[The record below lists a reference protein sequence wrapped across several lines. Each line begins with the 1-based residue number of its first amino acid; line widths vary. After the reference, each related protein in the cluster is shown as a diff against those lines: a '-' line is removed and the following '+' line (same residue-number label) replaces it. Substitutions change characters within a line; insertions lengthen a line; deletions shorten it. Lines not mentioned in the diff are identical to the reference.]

1 MHQVLSKSILV
12 LAALCLTVGCSKKAT
27 DPMTPIQQD
36 ASATPQ
42 PQRPSPPEKT
52 PTPAKPGVADQTNV
66 VAVKSFLHKDS
77 FCRDV
82 LNRLS
87 LAEFLKTYP
96 SAQKDTTQSLT
107 SINYAVYLDSM
118 FMYEFLDGELFVIRY
133 VVPRSAESATK
144 WIAPYREALGPPTNT
159 MMPDEFREM
168 NASKFLSWDLPE
180 HNLRINF
187 AYLPPSFAEADLD
200 LFGQFINWELA
211 QQYLA
216 RKSRVISGTTH
227 QSTTS
232 SPGKTLLR
240 SGRSRMRLWKGA

>member
-1 MHQVLSKSILV
+1 MHRILSKFIIV
-12 LAALCLTVGCSKKAT
+12 LAGLCLTVGCKKT
-27 DPMTPIQQD
+27 VDPVTPIQQD
-36 ASATPQ
+36 TSATPQ
-42 PQRPSPPEKT
+42 PQRPSPPEKS
-52 PTPAKPGVADQTNV
+52 PTPAKPGAADHQDG
-66 VAVKSFLHKDS
+66 VAVKSFLQKDS

-87 LAEFLKTYP
+87 LTEFLKSYP

-118 FMYEFLDGELFVIRY
+118 FMYEFLDGELFTIRY
-133 VVPRSAESATK
+133 VVPRSAESATR

-159 MMPDEFREM
+159 VMPDEFREI
-168 NASKFLSWDLPE
+168 NASRFQSWDLPE
-180 HNLRINF
+180 RNLRIHF

-200 LFGQFINWELA
+200 LFGQFINRELT